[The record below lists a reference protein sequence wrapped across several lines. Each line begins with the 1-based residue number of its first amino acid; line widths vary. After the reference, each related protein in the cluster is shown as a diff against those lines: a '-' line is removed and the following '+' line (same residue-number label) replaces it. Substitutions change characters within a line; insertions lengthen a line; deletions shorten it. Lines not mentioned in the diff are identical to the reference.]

1 VHRRSWKPADFEPGR
16 TAVDVGSANALARA
30 HAIDRE
36 GGAMSPSVVRVMT
49 LNCWHVSEPFNERM
63 TAIRAGIEHHR
74 PDLIGLQEIVV
85 RRDGFDQA
93 AEILAG
99 SGYDHVYGAAF
110 RFDGSGEILPHDA
123 DGDGFGNAIA
133 SRWPISAA
141 EVRALPGTDSGERRS
156 AIGARIESPHGRIPF
171 VATHLNWKLHHGV
184 VRESQVPAVADL
196 AWELA
201 SDADFPPI
209 VVGDL
214 NAEPDSTEIR
224 FLCGLA
230 SLGGR
235 STYFQDAW
243 RVAGDGARGCTWD
256 NRNPYAAIGCEPT
269 RRLDYILIGQAYAS
283 GRGIVESAQLVLD
296 QPYAGVYAS
305 DHFGLIA
312 DVRA

>member
-1 VHRRSWKPADFEPGR
+1 
-16 TAVDVGSANALARA
+16 
-30 HAIDRE
+30 
-36 GGAMSPSVVRVMT
+36 MSPSVVRVMT
-49 LNCWHVSEPFNERM
+49 LNCWHVSEPFAERM
-63 TAIRAGIEHHR
+63 AAIRAGIERHR
-74 PDLIGLQEIVV
+74 PDVIGFQEIVV

-99 SGYDHVYGAAF
+99 SGYGHVYGAAF

-141 EVRALPGTDSGERRS
+141 EVKALPGIDSGERRS

-196 AWELA
+196 AWQLA
-201 SDADFPPI
+201 GDADFPPI

-243 RVAGDGARGCTWD
+243 RLAGDGTRGGAPGTTATPML
-256 NRNPYAAIGCEPT
+256 RSPASRRAAST
-269 RRLDYILIGQAYAS
+269 TSWS
-283 GRGIVESAQLVLD
+283 GRRTPADAESSNRRSSCSISRTM
-296 QPYAGVYAS
+296 AS
-305 DHFGLIA
+305 T
-312 DVRA
+312 RATTSA